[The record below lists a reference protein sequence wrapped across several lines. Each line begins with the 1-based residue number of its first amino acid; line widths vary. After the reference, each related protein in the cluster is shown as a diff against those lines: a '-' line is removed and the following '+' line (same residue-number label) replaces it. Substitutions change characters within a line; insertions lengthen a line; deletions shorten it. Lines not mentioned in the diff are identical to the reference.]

1 MKNPR
6 IYVGTWA
13 KYNAGSLSGEWLALR
28 DYDNYSELCEVMRAI
43 HEDESDPEPMIQ
55 DCEDFPEG
63 FSVVSGS
70 LSEEEYNDII
80 KACKEEEEEEES
92 AGAEE
97 EEEETPSTR
106 AEEGSTPSTE
116 EETPG
121 AEEESQTA
129 VTVCKYSE
137 KAIAVI
143 GNTRPF
149 ADVLRANGGRFN
161 ARLSCGA
168 GWIFQATKRDTI
180 IEALKAAG
188 ATVRESDT
196 VPARNSSNSSNSS
209 TRRNSSTGRNGGEY
223 PDTAMG
229 GQKVVSE
236 YAEKRGDPEYYKSRF
251 STGIRFP
258 EGVYL
263 FQKPRI
269 ENDFCFRDEGPEY
282 DYYKE
287 LCNNKKLL
295 EEHFIAHNMEQVREP
310 KEGEKMYIIKDS
322 WSTDGRVYIRW
333 ADYPFGAA
341 NDQIVREATEREEQ
355 EYRLQLRAVRAEFG
369 KRIDKYLK
377 RFGTSKLQIWSYWAD
392 R

>member
-70 LSEEEYNDII
+70 LSEEEYNDIL
-80 KACKEEEEEEES
+80 KACKEEEEEEE
-92 AGAEE
+92 
-97 EEEETPSTR
+97 TP
-106 AEEGSTPSTE
+106 GNE

-121 AEEESQTA
+121 AEEETPGNEEESQTA

-180 IEALKAAG
+180 IEALKAAR
-188 ATVRESDT
+188 ATVRESDAA
-196 VPARNSSNSSNSS
+196 PARNSGNSGNSSNSSN
-209 TRRNSSTGRNGGEY
+209 RRNSSTGRNGGGY

-322 WSTDGRVYIRW
+322 WSTDSRVYIRW
-333 ADYPFGAA
+333 VDYPFGAA

-377 RFGTSKLQIWSYWAD
+377 RFGTSKLNIWSYWAD

>member
-13 KYNAGSLSGEWLALR
+13 KYNAGSLSGEWLALK
-28 DYDNYSELCEVMRAI
+28 DYDSYSELCEVMRAI

-55 DCEDFPEG
+55 DCEDFPDG

-70 LSEEEYNDII
+70 LSEEEYNDIL
-80 KACKEEEEEEES
+80 KACKEEEEEEEESTRTEEEES

-97 EEEETPSTR
+97 EE
-106 AEEGSTPSTE
+106 TPSTE
-116 EETPG
+116 DTEEET
-121 AEEESQTA
+121 QTA

-143 GNTRPF
+143 GDTRPF

-161 ARLSCGA
+161 ARLTCGA
-168 GWIFQATKRDTI
+168 GWIFQATKKDI
-180 IEALKAAG
+180 IVEALKTAG
-188 ATVRESDT
+188 AAVSESDT
-196 VPARNSSNSSNSS
+196 VPARNSGNSSNSSNRRNSS
-209 TRRNSSTGRNGGEY
+209 TRRNGGGY

-229 GQKVVSE
+229 GQKVVIE
-236 YAEKRGDPEYYKSRF
+236 YGEKRGDLEFYKSRF
-251 STGIRFP
+251 TTGIRFP

-287 LCNNKKLL
+287 LCNDKKLL

-310 KEGEKMYIIKDS
+310 KEGETMYIIKDS
-322 WSTDGRVYIRW
+322 WSTDNQVYIRW
-333 ADYPFGAA
+333 SNYPYIPAR
-341 NDQIVREATEREEQ
+341 DQIVREATEREQQ

-369 KRIDKYLK
+369 KRVDRYLK
-377 RFGTSKLQIWSYWAD
+377 RFGTSKLHIWSYWAD

>member
-13 KYNAGSLSGEWLALR
+13 KYNAGSLSGEWLALK

-70 LSEEEYNDII
+70 LSEEEYNDIM
-80 KACKEEEEEEES
+80 KACKEEEEEES

-97 EEEETPSTR
+97 ETPST
-106 AEEGSTPSTE
+106 EGTEGTESTE

-121 AEEESQTA
+121 A
-129 VTVCKYSE
+129 VIVCKYSE

-143 GNTRPF
+143 GDTRPF

-168 GWIFQATKRDTI
+168 GWIFQATKKDTI

-188 ATVRESDT
+188 ATVSESDT

-209 TRRNSSTGRNGGEY
+209 NRRNSSTRRNSGGY
-223 PDTAMG
+223 PDTAIG
-229 GQKVVSE
+229 GQKVVIE
-236 YAEKRGDPEYYKSRF
+236 YGEKRGDLEYYKSRF

-287 LCNNKKLL
+287 LCNDKKLL

-310 KEGEKMYIIKDS
+310 KEGETMYIIKDS

-333 ADYPFGAA
+333 ANYPYSA
-341 NDQIVREATEREEQ
+341 NDQTVREATEREEQ

-369 KRIDKYLK
+369 KRVDRYLK
-377 RFGTSKLQIWSYWAD
+377 RFGTSKLNIWSYWAD

>member
-13 KYNAGSLSGEWLALR
+13 KYNAGSLSGEWLALK

-43 HEDESDPEPMIQ
+43 HEDETDPEPMIQ

-70 LSEEEYNDII
+70 LSEEEYNDIL
-80 KACKEEEEEEES
+80 KACKEEEEEGEESTRTEEKES

-97 EEEETPSTR
+97 EETPST
-106 AEEGSTPSTE
+106 ESTE
-116 EETPG
+116 EETTG
-121 AEEESQTA
+121 NEEETPGA

-143 GNTRPF
+143 GDTRPF

-161 ARLSCGA
+161 ARLTCGA
-168 GWIFQATKRDTI
+168 GWIFQATKKDTI

-188 ATVRESDT
+188 AAVSESDT
-196 VPARNSSNSSNSS
+196 VPARNSTNSS
-209 TRRNSSTGRNGGEY
+209 TRRNSSTKRNSGGY
-223 PDTAMG
+223 PDTAIG
-229 GQKVVSE
+229 GQKVVIE
-236 YAEKRGDPEYYKSRF
+236 YGEKRGDLEYYKSRF

-310 KEGEKMYIIKDS
+310 KEGETMYIIKDS

-333 ADYPFGAA
+333 ANYPYSA

-377 RFGTSKLQIWSYWAD
+377 RFGTSKLNIWSYWAD

>member
-13 KYNAGSLSGEWLALR
+13 KYNAGSLSGEWLALK

-70 LSEEEYNDII
+70 LSEEEYNDIL
-80 KACKEEEEEEES
+80 KACKEEEEEEIV
-92 AGAEE
+92 GA
-97 EEEETPSTR
+97 EEETPST
-106 AEEGSTPSTE
+106 ESTE

-121 AEEESQTA
+121 NEGETPGNEGETPGA

-143 GNTRPF
+143 GDTRPF

-168 GWIFQATKRDTI
+168 GWIFQATKKDI
-180 IEALKAAG
+180 IVEALKAAG
-188 ATVRESDT
+188 AAVSESDT
-196 VPARNSSNSSNSS
+196 VPARNSGNSSNRRNGS
-209 TRRNSSTGRNGGEY
+209 TRRNGGGY
-223 PDTAMG
+223 PDTAIG
-229 GQKVVSE
+229 GQKVVIE
-236 YAEKRGDPEYYKSRF
+236 YGEKRGDLEYYKSRF

-310 KEGEKMYIIKDS
+310 KEGETMYIIKDS
-322 WSTDGRVYIRW
+322 WSTDGRVFIRW
-333 ADYPFGAA
+333 ANYPYIPA
-341 NDQIVREATEREEQ
+341 NDQIVREATEREQQ
-355 EYRLQLRAVRAEFG
+355 EYLLQLRAIRAEFG
-369 KRIDKYLK
+369 KRVDRYLK
-377 RFGTSKLQIWSYWAD
+377 RFGTSKLNIWSYWAD

>member
-13 KYNAGSLSGEWLALR
+13 KYNAGSLSGEWLALK

-55 DCEDFPEG
+55 DCDDFPEG

-70 LSEEEYNDII
+70 LSEEEYNDIL

-106 AEEGSTPSTE
+106 AEEGSTE

-168 GWIFQATKRDTI
+168 GWIFQATKRDCI

-196 VPARNSSNSSNSS
+196 VPARNSSNSS
-209 TRRNSSTGRNGGEY
+209 TRRNGSTGRNGGGY

-287 LCNNKKLL
+287 LCNDKKLL

-310 KEGEKMYIIKDS
+310 EEGENMYIIKDS

-333 ADYPFGAA
+333 SNYPYIPA
-341 NDQIVREATEREEQ
+341 NDQTVREATEREEQ

-377 RFGTSKLQIWSYWAD
+377 RFGTSKLNTWSDWAD

>member
-70 LSEEEYNDII
+70 LSEEEYNDIL

-92 AGAEE
+92 TRAEE
-97 EEEETPSTR
+97 EESAGTEEEST
-106 AEEGSTPSTE
+106 ESTE

-121 AEEESQTA
+121 A

-137 KAIAVI
+137 KAIAVV

-161 ARLSCGA
+161 ARLTCGA
-168 GWIFQATKRDTI
+168 GWIFQATKKDTI

-188 ATVRESDT
+188 AAVSESDT
-196 VPARNSSNSSNSS
+196 VPARNSGNSSTKRNSG
-209 TRRNSSTGRNGGEY
+209 TRRNSGGY

-236 YAEKRGDPEYYKSRF
+236 YGEKRGDLEYYKSRF
-251 STGIRFP
+251 ATGIRFP

-269 ENDFCFRDEGPEY
+269 ENDFCFSDEGPEY

-287 LCNNKKLL
+287 LCNDKKLL

-310 KEGEKMYIIKDS
+310 KEGETMYIIKDS

-333 ADYPFGAA
+333 ANYPYSA

-369 KRIDKYLK
+369 KRIDRYLK
-377 RFGTSKLQIWSYWAD
+377 RFGTSKLHIWSYWAD

>member
-13 KYNAGSLSGEWLALR
+13 KYNAGSLSGEWLALK

-70 LSEEEYNDII
+70 LSEEEYNDIL

-92 AGAEE
+92 TRTEE
-97 EEEETPSTR
+97 EST
-106 AEEGSTPSTE
+106 ESTE

-121 AEEESQTA
+121 NEEETQTA

-161 ARLSCGA
+161 ARLTCGA
-168 GWIFQATKRDTI
+168 GWIFQATKRDCI

-188 ATVRESDT
+188 ATVSESDT
-196 VPARNSSNSSNSS
+196 IPARNSSNSS
-209 TRRNSSTGRNGGEY
+209 TRRNSSTKRNGGGY

-229 GQKVVSE
+229 GQKVVIE
-236 YAEKRGDPEYYKSRF
+236 YGEKRGDPEYYKSRF
-251 STGIRFP
+251 ATGIRFP

-287 LCNNKKLL
+287 LCNDKKLL

-310 KEGEKMYIIKDS
+310 KEGETMYIIKDS

-333 ADYPFGAA
+333 ANYPYSA
-341 NDQIVREATEREEQ
+341 NDQIVREATEREQQ

-369 KRIDKYLK
+369 KRIDRYLK
-377 RFGTSKLQIWSYWAD
+377 RFGTSKLHIWSYWAD

>member
-13 KYNAGSLSGEWLALR
+13 KYNAGSLSGEWLALK

-70 LSEEEYNDII
+70 LSEEEYNDIL

-97 EEEETPSTR
+97 EST
-106 AEEGSTPSTE
+106 ESTESTE

-121 AEEESQTA
+121 NEEESQTS

-180 IEALKAAG
+180 IETLKAAG
-188 ATVRESDT
+188 AVVRESDA
-196 VPARNSSNSSNSS
+196 VPARNSG
-209 TRRNSSTGRNGGEY
+209 NSSTGRNGGGY

-287 LCNNKKLL
+287 LCNDKKLL

-310 KEGEKMYIIKDS
+310 EEGENMYIIKDS

-333 ADYPFGAA
+333 SNYPYMPA
-341 NDQIVREATEREEQ
+341 NDQTVREATEREEQ

-369 KRIDKYLK
+369 KRIDRYLK
-377 RFGTSKLQIWSYWAD
+377 RFGTSKLNIWSYWAD

>member
-13 KYNAGSLSGEWLALR
+13 KYNAGSLSGEWLALK
-28 DYDNYSELCEVMRAI
+28 DYDSYSELCEVMRAI

-55 DCEDFPEG
+55 DCDDFPEG
-63 FSVVSGS
+63 LSVVSGS
-70 LSEEEYNDII
+70 LSEEEYNDIL
-80 KACKEEEEEEES
+80 KACKEEEEEEE
-92 AGAEE
+92 E
-97 EEEETPSTR
+97 STR
-106 AEEGSTPSTE
+106 TEEGSTEDTEDTEGTESTESTE
-116 EETPG
+116 EET
-121 AEEESQTA
+121 QTA

-137 KAIAVI
+137 KAIVVI

-168 GWIFQATKRDTI
+168 GWIFQATKKDI
-180 IEALKAAG
+180 IVEALKAAG
-188 ATVRESDT
+188 AAVSESDT
-196 VPARNSSNSSNSS
+196 VPSRNSGNSSNSG
-209 TRRNSSTGRNGGEY
+209 TKRNGGTGRNSGGY
-223 PDTAMG
+223 PDTAIG
-229 GQKVVSE
+229 GQKVVIE
-236 YAEKRGDPEYYKSRF
+236 YGEKRGDLEYYKSRF

-269 ENDFCFRDEGPEY
+269 ENDLCFRDEGPEY

-287 LCNNKKLL
+287 LCNDKKLL

-310 KEGEKMYIIKDS
+310 KEGETMYIIKDS
-322 WSTDGRVYIRW
+322 WSTDGQVYIRW
-333 ADYPFGAA
+333 ANYPYSADG
-341 NDQIVREATEREEQ
+341 QIVREATEREQQ

-369 KRIDKYLK
+369 KRVDRYLK
-377 RFGTSKLQIWSYWAD
+377 RFGTSKLHIWSYWAD

>member
-13 KYNAGSLSGEWLALR
+13 KYNAGSLSGEWLSLK

-55 DCEDFPEG
+55 DCEDFPDG

-70 LSEEEYNDII
+70 LSEEEYNDIL
-80 KACKEEEEEEES
+80 KACKEEEEEEEKEEES

-97 EEEETPSTR
+97 ETPST
-106 AEEGSTPSTE
+106 ESTE

-121 AEEESQTA
+121 NEEETPGA

-143 GNTRPF
+143 GDTRPF

-180 IEALKAAG
+180 IEALKLAG
-188 ATVRESDT
+188 AAVSESDT
-196 VPARNSSNSSNSS
+196 VPARNSSNSSNRRNGS
-209 TRRNSSTGRNGGEY
+209 TRRNSGGY
-223 PDTAMG
+223 PDTAIG
-229 GQKVVSE
+229 GQKVVIE
-236 YAEKRGDPEYYKSRF
+236 YGEKRGDLEYYKSRF

-287 LCNNKKLL
+287 LCNDKKLL

-310 KEGEKMYIIKDS
+310 KEGETMYIIKDS

-333 ADYPFGAA
+333 ANYPYSA

-369 KRIDKYLK
+369 KRVDKYLK
-377 RFGTSKLQIWSYWAD
+377 RFGTSKLHIWSYWAD

>member
-13 KYNAGSLSGEWLALR
+13 KYNAGSLSGEWLALK

-55 DCEDFPEG
+55 DCDDFPEG

-70 LSEEEYNDII
+70 LSEEEYNDIL
-80 KACKEEEEEEES
+80 KACKEEEEEEG

-97 EEEETPSTR
+97 ETPG
-106 AEEGSTPSTE
+106 AEDTEDTE

-121 AEEESQTA
+121 NEEESQTA

-149 ADVLRANGGRFN
+149 ADVLRANSGRFN
-161 ARLSCGA
+161 ARLSCGP
-168 GWIFQATKRDTI
+168 GWIFQATKKDI
-180 IEALKAAG
+180 IVEALKAAG
-188 ATVRESDT
+188 AAVSESDT
-196 VPARNSSNSSNSS
+196 IPAHNSSNSSNRRNSS
-209 TRRNSSTGRNGGEY
+209 TRRNSSGY

-229 GQKVVSE
+229 GQKVVIE
-236 YAEKRGDPEYYKSRF
+236 YGEKRGDLEYYKSRF

-263 FQKPRI
+263 FEKPRI

-310 KEGEKMYIIKDS
+310 KEGETMYIIKDS
-322 WSTDGRVYIRW
+322 WSTDGRVWIRW
-333 ADYPFGAA
+333 ANYPYSAD
-341 NDQIVREATEREEQ
+341 DQIVREATEREQQ

-369 KRIDKYLK
+369 KRVDRYLK
-377 RFGTSKLQIWSYWAD
+377 RFGTSKLNIWSYWAD

>member
-70 LSEEEYNDII
+70 LSEEEYNDIL
-80 KACKEEEEEEES
+80 KACKEEEEEES

-97 EEEETPSTR
+97 EEEETQST
-106 AEEGSTPSTE
+106 EEESTEEETPGAE

-168 GWIFQATKRDTI
+168 GWIFQATKRDCI

-196 VPARNSSNSSNSS
+196 VPARNSSNSS
-209 TRRNSSTGRNGGEY
+209 TRRNSSTGRNGGGY

-287 LCNNKKLL
+287 LCNDKKLL

-322 WSTDGRVYIRW
+322 WSTDSRVYIRW

-377 RFGTSKLQIWSYWAD
+377 RFGTSKLHIWSYWAD

>member
-13 KYNAGSLSGEWLALR
+13 KYNAGSLSGEWLALK

-43 HEDESDPEPMIQ
+43 HEDEIDPEPMIQ
-55 DCEDFPEG
+55 DYEDFPEG

-70 LSEEEYNDII
+70 LSEEEYNDIM

-97 EEEETPSTR
+97 EEEETPST
-106 AEEGSTPSTE
+106 ESTE
-116 EETPG
+116 EETSG

-143 GNTRPF
+143 GDTRPF

-196 VPARNSSNSSNSS
+196 VPARNSSNSSTKRNGS
-209 TRRNSSTGRNGGEY
+209 TRRNGSGY
-223 PDTAMG
+223 PDTAIG
-229 GQKVVSE
+229 GQKVVIE
-236 YAEKRGDPEYYKSRF
+236 YGEKRGDLEYYKSRF

-287 LCNNKKLL
+287 LCNDKKLL

-310 KEGEKMYIIKDS
+310 KEGETMYIIKDS

-333 ADYPFGAA
+333 ANYPYSA
-341 NDQIVREATEREEQ
+341 NDQTVREATEREEQ

-377 RFGTSKLQIWSYWAD
+377 RFGTSKLHIWSYWAD

>member
-70 LSEEEYNDII
+70 LSEEEYNDIL
-80 KACKEEEEEEES
+80 KACREEEEEES

-97 EEEETPSTR
+97 EST
-106 AEEGSTPSTE
+106 ESTE
-116 EETPG
+116 EEAPG

-168 GWIFQATKRDTI
+168 GWIFQATKRDCI

-209 TRRNSSTGRNGGEY
+209 TKRNSSTRRNSGGY

-236 YAEKRGDPEYYKSRF
+236 YAEKSGDPEYYKSRF
-251 STGIRFP
+251 TTGIRFP

-310 KEGEKMYIIKDS
+310 KEGEKMYIIKNS
-322 WSTDGRVYIRW
+322 WSTDSRVYIRW

-341 NDQIVREATEREEQ
+341 NDQTVREATEREEQ

-377 RFGTSKLQIWSYWAD
+377 RFGTSKLHIWSYWAD

>member
-13 KYNAGSLSGEWLALR
+13 KYNAGSLSGEWLALK

-55 DCEDFPEG
+55 DCDDFPEG

-70 LSEEEYNDII
+70 LSEEEYNDIL
-80 KACKEEEEEEES
+80 KACKEEEEEEEEI
-92 AGAEE
+92 AGA
-97 EEEETPSTR
+97 EEEETPST
-106 AEEGSTPSTE
+106 EGTESTESTE

-121 AEEESQTA
+121 AEEETPGA

-137 KAIAVI
+137 RAIAVI
-143 GNTRPF
+143 GDTRPF
-149 ADVLRANGGRFN
+149 ADVFRANGGRFN
-161 ARLSCGA
+161 ARLTCGA
-168 GWIFQATKRDTI
+168 GWIFQATKKDI
-180 IEALKAAG
+180 IVEALKAAG
-188 ATVRESDT
+188 ATVSESDT
-196 VPARNSSNSSNSS
+196 VPARNSGDSS
-209 TRRNSSTGRNGGEY
+209 TRRNGGTKRNSGGY
-223 PDTAMG
+223 PDTAIG
-229 GQKVVSE
+229 GQKVVIE
-236 YAEKRGDPEYYKSRF
+236 YGEKRGDLEYYRSRF

-263 FQKPRI
+263 FEKPRI

-287 LCNNKKLL
+287 LCNDKKLL

-310 KEGEKMYIIKDS
+310 KEGETMYIIKDS

-333 ADYPFGAA
+333 ANYPYSA

-369 KRIDKYLK
+369 KRVDRYLK
-377 RFGTSKLQIWSYWAD
+377 RFGTSKLNIWSYWAD

>member
-13 KYNAGSLSGEWLALR
+13 KYNAGSLSGEWLALK
-28 DYDNYSELCEVMRAI
+28 DYDSYSELCEVMRAI

-55 DCEDFPEG
+55 DCDDFPEG

-70 LSEEEYNDII
+70 LSEEEYNDIL
-80 KACKEEEEEEES
+80 KACKEEEEEEEETS
-92 AGAEE
+92 GAEE
-97 EEEETPSTR
+97 EST
-106 AEEGSTPSTE
+106 ESTE

-121 AEEESQTA
+121 NEEETPGA

-143 GNTRPF
+143 GDTRPF
-149 ADVLRANGGRFN
+149 ADVLRANSGRFN

-188 ATVRESDT
+188 ATVSESDT
-196 VPARNSSNSSNSS
+196 VPARNSSDSS
-209 TRRNSSTGRNGGEY
+209 TKRNGGGY

-229 GQKVVSE
+229 GQKVVIE
-236 YAEKRGDPEYYKSRF
+236 YGEKRGDLEYYKSRF

-269 ENDFCFRDEGPEY
+269 ENDFCFSDEGPEY

-287 LCNNKKLL
+287 LCNDKKLL

-310 KEGEKMYIIKDS
+310 KEGETMYIIKDS
-322 WSTDGRVYIRW
+322 WSTDGQVWIMW
-333 ADYPFGAA
+333 SDYPYIPAR
-341 NDQIVREATEREEQ
+341 DQIVREATEREQQ

-377 RFGTSKLQIWSYWAD
+377 RFGTSKLHIWSYWAD